1 MRRWWML
8 AAGWSWAAC
17 QPVIIG
23 LPADDVGGAATGG
36 SSALPGAGTGAAATG
51 GTSPAS
57 SGGSSPAHAG
67 EPSSAAGEAGATSE
81 TGAPGEAGAAGA
93 ATGGSDEGGAG
104 GVSGAGCSLQISG
117 VVVSL
122 RAHPIAFAELKLSGP
137 SEVTTRSDE
146 NGRYVFSGLCAGKYQ
161 ITPVCLTSSVSF
173 DLTEDRT
180 LDFAGA
186 PGGCDLTALKPRLK
200 WVMFDPV
207 ASEKGGVGQRLTTT
221 LGIPAPEHTGMEFY
235 DSLVALTNGHV
246 QPQIKAY
253 TVTHAYEFPLLADGY
268 RYTKEEYAS
277 CLANPSSC
285 HAEVEL
291 DYDALVQSD
300 ALCESVANENVDEIW
315 LLGAAHFGL
324 APLKTISCPVV
335 IDGKYVD
342 KKVDLVGLHYDRLE
356 PPPAPDGV
364 PGPLGMMSDYQA
376 RALAALVQTFGPV
389 PGDASNPLG
398 WFTQVLGQTP
408 GATAS
413 GCGGLDFPPNARQAG
428 RFDDARSRLSFCNA
442 FGASAQ
448 SGVPLGAAVA
458 TSCAAWGCTELG
470 YRRYWLSHLPHASWL
485 DKQGRLNDYWRYIVR
500 ATERADPNAGAVTC
514 SSEYQPGWCVRAVDG
529 KNGTCNDGEWA
540 TASETTGQVE
550 LLFRPPRF
558 VTSVALYDR
567 ACTEQVRAGHL
578 EFSDGSENVPFSMLE
593 NSGAQATTLSF
604 EPKQLSG
611 LRVVIDQGDIPN
623 PGIGEIVLGD
633 GSQLLR

>member
-1 MRRWWML
+1 ML
-8 AAGWSWAAC
+8 AAGWSWLAC

-23 LPADDVGGAATGG
+23 LPADAVGGAATGG
-36 SSALPGAGTGAAATG
+36 SSTLPDAGSGTDTMAGT
-51 GTSPAS
+51 PPVS
-57 SGGSSPAHAG
+57 SGGSSLADAG
-67 EPSSAAGEAGATSE
+67 EPSRLAGEAGAT
-81 TGAPGEAGAAGA
+81 TQAGAA
-93 ATGGSDEGGAG
+93 GGSDEGGAG
-104 GVSGAGCSLQISG
+104 ASTGCSLQISG
-117 VVVSL
+117 AVVSL
-122 RAHPIAFAELKLSGP
+122 RAHPIAFAQLKLSGP
-137 SEVTTRSDE
+137 REATTRSDE
-146 NGRYVFSGLCAGKYQ
+146 NGHYVFSGLCAGKYQ
-161 ITPVCLTSSVSF
+161 VTPVCLTSSVSF

-180 LDFAGA
+180 LDFAGE
-186 PGGCDLTALKPRLK
+186 PGKCDLTALKPRLK

-207 ASEKGGVGQRLTTT
+207 ASEKDGIPQRLTTT
-221 LGIPAPEHTGMEFY
+221 LEIPAPERTGMEFY

-246 QPQIKAY
+246 QPQTKAY
-253 TVTHAYEFPLLADGY
+253 TITHAYEFPLLADGY

-277 CLANPSSC
+277 CLANPSLC

-291 DYDALVQSD
+291 DYDALVQGD
-300 ALCESVANENVDEIW
+300 ALCESVAQENVDEIW

-356 PPPAPDGV
+356 PPPAPEGV

-389 PGDASNPLG
+389 PGDSSNPLG

-408 GATAS
+408 DATAS
-413 GCGGLDFPPNARQAG
+413 GCGGLDFPPNGRQAG
-428 RFDDARSRLSFCNA
+428 RFDDTRSRPSFCNA
-442 FGASAQ
+442 FGATAQTSA
-448 SGVPLGAAVA
+448 PLGAAVA

-470 YRRYWLSHLPHASWL
+470 YRRYWLSHLPRASWL
-485 DKQGRLNDYWRYIVR
+485 DKQGRLNDYWRYVIR
-500 ATERADPNAGAVTC
+500 ATERADPNASAVTC
-514 SSEYQPGWCVRAVDG
+514 SSEYEPGWCARAVDG
-529 KNGTCNDGEWA
+529 KNGSCNDGEWA

-567 ACTEQVRAGHL
+567 ACNEQVKAGHL
-578 EFSDGSENVPFSMLE
+578 EFSDGSEDIPFSMLE
-593 NSGAQATTLSF
+593 NSGRQATTLSF
-604 EPKQLSG
+604 EPKQLTG
-611 LRVVIDQGDIPN
+611 LRVVIDQGELTN

-633 GSQLLR
+633 GSQLLH

>member
-1 MRRWWML
+1 
-8 AAGWSWAAC
+8 
-17 QPVIIG
+17 VIIG
-23 LPADDVGGAATGG
+23 LPADEVGGAATGG
-36 SSALPGAGTGAAATG
+36 SPALPIAGAGADAVG
-51 GTSPAS
+51 GTTPAS
-57 SGGSSPAHAG
+57 SGGSPVAHGG
-67 EPSSAAGEAGATSE
+67 EPSNAAGEADATD
-81 TGAPGEAGAAGA
+81 EAGAAA
-93 ATGGSDEGGAG
+93 GGSDEDGAG
-104 GVSGAGCSLQISG
+104 GAFSTGCSLQVSG
-117 VVVSL
+117 EVVSL
-122 RAHPIAFAELKLSGP
+122 RAHAIVGAELKLSGP
-137 SEVTTRSDE
+137 SEATTRSDE
-146 NGRYVFSGLCAGKYQ
+146 NGHYVFSGLCAGKYQ
-161 ITPVCLTSSVSF
+161 VTPVCLTSSVSL

-186 PGGCDLTALKPRLK
+186 PGGCDLTALRPRLK

-207 ASEKGGVGQRLTTT
+207 ASEKGGIPQRLTTT
-221 LGIPAPEHTGMEFY
+221 LEIPAPEHTGMEFY

-246 QPQIKAY
+246 QPQTKAY
-253 TVTHAYEFPLLADGY
+253 TITHAYEFPRLADGY

-291 DYDALVQSD
+291 DYDALVRDD
-300 ALCESVANENVDEIW
+300 ALCDAVAEENVDEIW

-335 IDGKYVD
+335 IDGKYID

-356 PPPAPDGV
+356 PPPEPDGV
-364 PGPLGMMSDYQA
+364 PAPLGMMSDYQA
-376 RALAALVQTFGPV
+376 RAIAALVQTFGPV

-398 WFTQVLGQTP
+398 WFTQVLGQTA

-413 GCGGLDFPPNARQAG
+413 GCGNLDFPPNARQAG
-428 RFDDARSRLSFCNA
+428 RFDDPRSRLSFCDA

-448 SGVPLGAAVA
+448 ASAPLGAAVA
-458 TSCAAWGCTELG
+458 TGCAAWGCTELG
-470 YRRYWLSHLPHASWL
+470 YRRYWLSHLPRASWL

-500 ATERADPNAGAVTC
+500 ATERADPNASAVTC
-514 SSEYQPGWCVRAVDG
+514 SSEYQPGWCARAIDG
-529 KNGTCNDGEWA
+529 KNGSCNDGEWA

-567 ACTEQVRAGHL
+567 ACSEQVKAGHL
-578 EFSDGSENVPFSMLE
+578 EFSDGSADIPFSMLE
-593 NSGAQATTLSF
+593 NSGTEATTLSF

-611 LRVVIDQGDIPN
+611 LRVVIDQGEITN
-623 PGIGEIVLGD
+623 PGIGEILIGD